1 MSSRYLARFDLKK
14 LDRQVADFLV
24 IGSGVAGLSA
34 ALASSRYGSV
44 LLLTKN
50 LLESNTQHAM
60 GGVAA
65 AIGGEDDWQKHWED
79 TIRAGAG
86 LCDEGA
92 VSILV
97 QEGPV
102 RVRDLIKLGAN
113 FDREGGRL
121 ALTREGGHSCRRIL
135 HANGDATG
143 REVERALAEAVRRQ
157 PSVRTVAPAY
167 AVDLITADGA
177 CFGALAVNQ
186 DGRLTAY
193 LARATILATGGAG
206 QVYAETTNSP
216 VVTGDGMAMAY
227 RAGAALMDME
237 FFQFH
242 PTGLKIP
249 GAPRAL
255 ISEAVRGEG
264 GLLRDQTGRRFMPE
278 AHPMAELA
286 PRDVVARAIADVMRR
301 TGAAHVWLDVTHLTD
316 IDLPLRFPTVFE
328 TCMRYGLD
336 IRKDLIP
343 VSPVAHYFMGG
354 IRVNYQGET
363 NLRGLYACGE
373 AACLG
378 LHGANRL
385 ASNSILD
392 GLVFG
397 HRVAEALGQ
406 GGLPVS
412 AQELSRLALASSGT
426 PDQTTPQQAAH
437 IKREIQAL
445 MWNYVGLARNE
456 SGLRE
461 AARRLEMLRAQL
473 FPGSLHPDVL
483 EAENLLTVAQLIT
496 RTAAL
501 RTESRGSHYRVD
513 YPAPNDALWL
523 KRIVLTKDQVYFTGK
538 EEVSLHELAQST
550 GA

>member
-1 MSSRYLARFDLKK
+1 MSSRYLARFHLKK
-14 LDRQVADFLV
+14 LDQQVADFLV

-34 ALASSRYGSV
+34 ALSASRYGSV
-44 LLLTKN
+44 LLITKD

-65 AIGGEDDWQKHWED
+65 AVGDEDDWHKHWED

-97 QEGPV
+97 REGPA
-102 RVRDLIKLGAN
+102 RVRELIKLGAN
-113 FDREGGRL
+113 FDMEGGRP

-143 REVERALAEAVRRQ
+143 REVERALADAVRRQ
-157 PSVRTVAPAY
+157 PSIRTVVPAY
-167 AVDLITADGA
+167 AVDLIADGET
-177 CFGALAVNQ
+177 CYGALAV
-186 DGRLTAY
+186 DPESRLTAY

-206 QVYAETTNSP
+206 QVYAETTNSA

-264 GLLRDQTGRRFMPE
+264 GLLRDQAGRRFMPE

-286 PRDVVARAIADVMRR
+286 PRDVVARAIVQVMRS
-301 TGAAHVWLDVTHLTD
+301 TGTDHVWLDVTHLKEL
-316 IDLPLRFPTVFE
+316 DLPLRFPTVFE

-336 IRKDLIP
+336 IRKDWIP

-354 IRVNYQGET
+354 VRVGYQGET

-373 AACLG
+373 TACLG

-397 HRVAEALGQ
+397 HRVAEGLGQ
-406 GGLPVS
+406 GGLPLS
-412 AQELSRLALASSGT
+412 ARELSRLDLESPGA
-426 PDQTTPQQAAH
+426 PVRTTPQQAAEM
-437 IKREIQAL
+437 KREIQRL
-445 MWNYVGLARNE
+445 MWNHVGLVRE
-456 SGLRE
+456 DSGLKE
-461 AARRLEMLRAQL
+461 AARRLEALRAQL
-473 FPGSLHPDVL
+473 CPGSLHPAVL

-496 RTAAL
+496 RAAAL
-501 RTESRGSHYRVD
+501 RTESRGSHFRVD
-513 YPAPNDALWL
+513 YPAPNDAQWL
-523 KRIVLTKDQVYFTGK
+523 KRIVLIEDQVYFTGK

>member
-1 MSSRYLARFDLKK
+1 MSSRYLARFNLKK
-14 LDRQVADFLV
+14 LDQQVADFLI

-34 ALASSRYGSV
+34 ALAASRYGSV
-44 LLLTKN
+44 LLISKD

-65 AIGGEDDWQKHWED
+65 AIGSEDDWQKHWED

-86 LCDEGA
+86 LCDERA

-97 QEGPV
+97 KEGPA
-102 RVRDLIKLGAN
+102 RIRDLIRLGAH
-113 FDREGGRL
+113 FDMEDGRL

-143 REVERALAEAVRRQ
+143 REVERTLAEAVRRQ
-157 PSVRTVAPAY
+157 SSIRTVTPAY
-167 AVDLITADGA
+167 AVDLMTGGGT
-177 CFGALAVNQ
+177 CFGALAV
-186 DGRLTAY
+186 DPERRLTAY

-264 GLLRDQTGRRFMPE
+264 GVLRDCDGRRFMPE

-286 PRDVVARAIADVMRR
+286 PRDVVARAIVAVMRE
-301 TGAAHVWLDVTHLTD
+301 TGTEHVWLDLTHMSDL
-316 IDLPLRFPTVFE
+316 DLPHRFPTVFE

-336 IRKDLIP
+336 IRKDWIP

-354 IRVNYQGET
+354 VRVGYQGET
-363 NLRGLYACGE
+363 GLRGLYACGE
-373 AACLG
+373 TACLG

-397 HRVAEALGQ
+397 HRVAENLGE
-406 GGLPVS
+406 GGLPIS
-412 AQELSRLALASSGT
+412 PQELRSLDLASPGA
-426 PDQTTPQQAAH
+426 PAATTPQQAKN
-437 IKREIQAL
+437 IRREIQRL
-445 MWNYVGLARNE
+445 MWNYVGLVRE
-456 SGLRE
+456 ETGLTE
-461 AARRLEMLRAQL
+461 AARRLDALRAEL

-496 RTAAL
+496 RAAAL
-501 RTESRGSHYRVD
+501 RTESRGSHFRTD
-513 YPAPNDALWL
+513 YPAPDDARWL
-523 KRIVLTKDQVYFTGK
+523 KRVVLTKDRVYFTGK
-538 EEVSLHELAQST
+538 KEVSLHELAQST